1 MSTAHRTLSVLMV
14 TGAYHP
20 EISSGGLQCQTM
32 ARELAGKASV
42 SVLTTAVDPQ
52 LPAHGVVEGVPV
64 TRIHVDVTSTVSTA
78 AASGRM
84 LAALARLLPKTD
96 VVHIHGCSSK
106 NVPVVMAA
114 KAASRPVVLSLHTAG
129 HDEPETVKR
138 TGALRWW
145 AFKSADRFLSVSPSL
160 VEACLAAGFSRDRVG
175 EVPNGIDTTRFAP
188 AAVAER
194 QSLRDALGLDRN
206 RRIVVFVGFFSAD
219 KQPDVLVDAWLLAQR
234 EMGLDATLVLVGSTR
249 STYFEIDAQ
258 MVDRLRAAAAAQ
270 GLENRLVCPGT
281 THVVEQY
288 LRAADLFVLPSRR
301 EGLPVALLEAMA
313 CGLPCIA
320 SRLPGSTDTIIDDGR
335 NGRLLPPGDVS
346 LLASTMTRVLGD
358 PSHAAA
364 LGAAARETVVQRFS
378 SDHVAARWL
387 EAYDLAAASRAPR

>member
-1 MSTAHRTLSVLMV
+1 MV

-32 ARELAGKASV
+32 ARELAGKAAV
-42 SVLTTAVDPQ
+42 QVLTTAVDPA
-52 LPAHGVVEGVPV
+52 LPVRGVVEGVPV
-64 TRIHVDVTSTVSTA
+64 TRIHVDVTSTASTA

-84 LAALARLLPKTD
+84 LVALARLLPATD
-96 VVHIHGCSSK
+96 VVHVHGCSSK

-114 KAASRPVVLSLHTAG
+114 KAARRPVVLSLHTAG

-138 TGALRWW
+138 SGALRWW

-160 VEACLAAGFSRDRVG
+160 VQACLAAGFSQDRVG

-188 AAVAER
+188 ASAAER
-194 QSLRDALGLDRN
+194 QALRGALGLDRA
-206 RRIVVFVGFFSAD
+206 RPLVVFVGFFSAD
-219 KQPDVLVDAWLLAQR
+219 KQPDVLVDAWLRAHG
-234 EMGLDATLVLVGSTR
+234 EMGLDTTLVLVGATR
-249 STYFEIDAQ
+249 SAYFEVDAQ
-258 MVDRLRAAAAAQ
+258 IVDRLHAAAAAR
-270 GLENRLVCPGT
+270 GRGEHLICPGT

-320 SRLPGSTDTIIDDGR
+320 SRLPGSTDTIVDDGR
-335 NGRLLPPGDVS
+335 NGVLVPPGDVGA
-346 LLASTMTRVLGD
+346 LASAMAAVLRE
-358 PSHAAA
+358 PSHATA
-364 LGAAARETVVQRFS
+364 LGAAARETVLQRFS
-378 SDHVAARWL
+378 SEHVAARWL
-387 EAYDLAAASRAPR
+387 EAYDLATASRAAR